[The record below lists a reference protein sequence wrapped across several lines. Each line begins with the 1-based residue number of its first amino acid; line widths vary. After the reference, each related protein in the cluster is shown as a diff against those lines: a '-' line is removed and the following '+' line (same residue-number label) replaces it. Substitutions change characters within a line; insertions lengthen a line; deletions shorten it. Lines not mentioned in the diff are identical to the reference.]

1 MKHKRV
7 EKIKPDI
14 KRIRR
19 IAVPVLLCLLLLFC
33 YTPPGKELWTYLS
46 YTVGLT
52 HFTANL
58 SEEELHIHVI
68 DVGKADAILIESPG
82 AAILVDCGTEA
93 EAETVLRYLS
103 VRKITELDAVWIT
116 HGDSD
121 HCGGLSELASEIK
134 IAEIY
139 QSPTGTQTAFAE
151 TASFP
156 EAGET
161 YNYEDFSLEVLAPL
175 DQYEDENNNSIVFR
189 LVYKDFSMLF
199 CGDIEEAAE
208 QDLLLS
214 GADLQADVL
223 KVAHHGSNTSTSQAF
238 LLAVQ
243 PQYAVISVG
252 EDRNNL
258 PRNAVLKR
266 LTDAD
271 VDFFR
276 TDTDGTIVLSTDGYK
291 IKILTENAER

>member
-7 EKIKPDI
+7 EKTKPDM
-14 KRIRR
+14 KRIWR
-19 IAVPVLLCLLLLFC
+19 IAVPILLCLILLFS
-33 YTPPGKELWTYLS
+33 YTPQGKALWTFLS
-46 YTVGLT
+46 YTAGLT
-52 HFTANL
+52 HFTADL
-58 SEEELHIHVI
+58 SEKELHIHVI

-103 VRKITELDAVWIT
+103 ARKITELDAVWIT
-116 HGDSD
+116 HGDND
-121 HCGGLSELASEIK
+121 HCGGLSKLASEIE

-139 QSPTGTQTAFAE
+139 QSPAGTQTAFAE
-151 TASFP
+151 TEFFP

-161 YNYEDFSLEVLAPL
+161 YDYADFRFEVLAPL
-175 DQYEDENNNSIVFR
+175 NQYEEENNNSIVFR
-189 LVYKDFSMLF
+189 LTYKDFSMLF

-208 QDLLLS
+208 QDLLQS
-214 GADLQADVL
+214 GADLQADIL
-223 KVAHHGSNTSTSQAF
+223 KVAHHGSNTSTSDAF
-238 LLAVQ
+238 LQAVQ

-266 LTDAD
+266 LTDAG
-271 VDFFR
+271 VTFFR

-291 IKILTENAER
+291 IEILTENAEH